1 METDSIFTP
10 NTGLARKF
18 EFFHKMVWEDPS
30 EIFGQ
35 MNISKVFFFFFLN
48 TGNRHIYKETCIK
61 HSLDILFLVPVAY
74 KGVVENLKV
83 IGEGGVPGMHR
94 RL

>member
-1 METDSIFTP
+1 MKF
-10 NTGLARKF
+10 LAKRIYRK
-18 EFFHKMVWEDPS
+18 
-30 EIFGQ
+30 
-35 MNISKVFFFFFLN
+35 FFFFLN